1 MRRKLAHFRR
11 PEETSRGWPGD
22 ARVITPGPSRTVQ
35 FHAIE
40 EIELPYGV
48 PCKLQNGGEGFP
60 AEYAAPVTTPNEHPT
75 FGYFLSDPAPF
86 QSYFK
91 VHWEDMFGAAANL
104 SQGTRRMSPLANP
117 NAYGRAE
124 GQATMAYNPWPAAG
138 VLYADYPS
146 AELKAV

>member
-48 PCKLQNGGEGFP
+48 PRKLQNGGEGFP
-60 AEYAAPVTTPNEHPT
+60 AEYAAQAKDYGIIDSVLEHR
-75 FGYFLSDPAPF
+75 
-86 QSYFK
+86 K
-91 VHWEDMFGAAANL
+91 
-104 SQGTRRMSPLANP
+104 
-117 NAYGRAE
+117 
-124 GQATMAYNPWPAAG
+124 
-138 VLYADYPS
+138 
-146 AELKAV
+146 K